1 MHIIATHAIVAA
13 GFAAL
18 IACRL
23 RQAPISATLS
33 KVMHVVVNQ
42 LRSTRSTAMR
52 AAVLLA
58 LLVSLA
64 FSQRTQAETE
74 SGRIVLAQRIL
85 SCGELANT
93 LYLQY
98 TALKCNPRA
107 VSQRDTSQ
115 HDKCKPLMDNI
126 CAIAARCERAKL
138 FCVK

>member
-1 MHIIATHAIVAA
+1 MHAIVAA

-23 RQAPISATLS
+23 REAPISAMLA
-33 KVMHVVVNQ
+33 KVMHVVVKQ
-42 LRSTRSTAMR
+42 LWSTRSTAMR

-58 LLVSLA
+58 LMLFSFA
-64 FSQRTQAETE
+64 FSYHAQAETKP
-74 SGRIVLAQRIL
+74 GRIVLAQRIL

-93 LYLQY
+93 LYVQY

-107 VSQRDTSQ
+107 ASQN
-115 HDKCKPLMDNI
+115 DKCRPLMDNI